1 MKRRAE
7 AAREG
12 EGKPFSGSAVISGSA
27 VNETHG
33 LLRRRGHTASARTD
47 PLTNHMM
54 DSLEGY
60 LDNIAVVATQTVSK
74 GGPLAELSA
83 SLAISVDTVAQQ
95 QQEINRLYE

>member
-33 LLRRRGHTASARTD
+33 QLRRRGHTASAGPD
-47 PLTNHMM
+47 PLTNHML

-60 LDNIAVVATQTVSK
+60 LDNITVAATQTIAK

-83 SLAISVDTVAQQ
+83 SLAISVDTVARQK
-95 QQEINRLYE
+95 QEINSLYE